1 LFITTESLGV
11 DSPVFIKLE
20 WLILSWDASDMK
32 RKFTIIVLSLISII
46 VFIPIT
52 HSDDSEKW
60 FLMARHGECAE
71 IKSLERK
78 IPDIEGINDPESF
91 SKLMK
96 EKGNEVITNEP
107 KELQGKAVEV
117 NVPKEGLSLMFV
129 VESICKEFVDR
140 K

>member
-1 LFITTESLGV
+1 MKRIFAILIVSLLSITTFIT
-11 DSPVFIKLE
+11 
-20 WLILSWDASDMK
+20 
-32 RKFTIIVLSLISII
+32 
-46 VFIPIT
+46 IT

-71 IKSLERK
+71 IKSLQRK
-78 IPDIEGINDPESF
+78 IPDIEGVNDPQSF

-96 EKGNEVITNEP
+96 EKGYEVITNEL

-117 NVPKEGLSLMFV
+117 SVPKEGLSLMFV
-129 VESICKEFVDR
+129 VESVCKEFVDR

>member
-1 LFITTESLGV
+1 MKRIFAIIVVSLLSITTFIT
-11 DSPVFIKLE
+11 F
-20 WLILSWDASDMK
+20 A
-32 RKFTIIVLSLISII
+32 
-46 VFIPIT
+46 

-78 IPDIEGINDPESF
+78 IPDIEGVNDPQSF

-96 EKGNEVITNEP
+96 EKGYEVITNEL

-117 NVPKEGLSLMFV
+117 SVPNEGLSLMFV
-129 VESICKEFVDR
+129 VESVCKEFVDR
-140 K
+140 E

>member
-1 LFITTESLGV
+1 MNRIFAILIVSLLSITTFIT
-11 DSPVFIKLE
+11 
-20 WLILSWDASDMK
+20 
-32 RKFTIIVLSLISII
+32 
-46 VFIPIT
+46 IT

-71 IKSLERK
+71 IKSLQRK
-78 IPDIEGINDPESF
+78 VPDIEGINDPESF

-96 EKGNEVITNEP
+96 EKGYEVITNEL

-117 NVPKEGLSLMFV
+117 SVPDKELSLMFV

-140 K
+140 E